1 MKEKI
6 ASCLLKAFLTAL
18 YILSFLTGAI
28 RKPDQLL
35 TGFPFTLYI
44 LLFAV
49 IGAICFWQYYSNLF
63 VYRWGLPFALSIVFV
78 AGIFSG
84 SGGVLFTVAFLI
96 YLSLPDGMHF
106 TDKIKAVGKP
116 AIANKRHTE
125 KEERGCKWMASVV
138 VLSGIAF
145 VIVIGYLST
154 IKYMCFQS
162 DRLDFGIFSQM
173 FEQMRTSGLAITT
186 CERGRS
192 LSHFSIH
199 LSPLLYILL
208 PFYCCFPHPATLLWI
223 QAAGL
228 MLSIWPLV
236 QLCRLHGL
244 SGRAIGW
251 LICAFVMYPALAG
264 GCFFDFHENF
274 LLTPFLLLFL
284 YLAEKKN
291 WIWANIAAV
300 CICFIKEDAAIYL
313 LCLCCYLTFH
323 KDMRRQAI
331 RLAVFSVAYFCIAVV
346 LLSTLGEGTM
356 AASRY
361 AQYEA
366 EGGGMISIAFHI
378 FQNPYHVLWTAFQ
391 EDRWTYLL
399 QMFLPLMVLPLIG
412 IKKQEIFLLA
422 PMFLF
427 NLMTD
432 YSYQHNIYYQYQFG
446 TLALLFYMVVIRL
459 GQLKVWQGRW
469 NWHKSLLSVGKLA
482 MCMAGLSLFVSV
494 VFHRGQTRYLTEWE
508 ENRRPYSQMEQVLEN
523 VSKEGREGVK
533 VAASK
538 KLVAH
543 LWQVTELYDTAQI
556 EGDKSMDWILLDMR
570 YADQQMLAEQYQAKG
585 YQTRESIE
593 GYLLWLSAEGRDL

>member
-1 MKEKI
+1 
-6 ASCLLKAFLTAL
+6 
-18 YILSFLTGAI
+18 
-28 RKPDQLL
+28 
-35 TGFPFTLYI
+35 
-44 LLFAV
+44 
-49 IGAICFWQYYSNLF
+49 
-63 VYRWGLPFALSIVFV
+63 
-78 AGIFSG
+78 
-84 SGGVLFTVAFLI
+84 
-96 YLSLPDGMHF
+96 
-106 TDKIKAVGKP
+106 
-116 AIANKRHTE
+116 
-125 KEERGCKWMASVV
+125 
-138 VLSGIAF
+138 
-145 VIVIGYLST
+145 
-154 IKYMCFQS
+154 MCFQS

-208 PFYCCFPHPATLLWI
+208 PFYCCFPHPATLLWM
-223 QAAGL
+223 QATGL

-244 SGRAIGW
+244 SRKAIGW
-251 LICAFVMYPALAG
+251 LACAFVTYPALSG

-284 YLAEKKN
+284 YFAEKNN

-313 LCLCCYLTFH
+313 FCICCYLAFYE
-323 KDMRRQAI
+323 DMRRQAI
-331 RLAVFSVAYFCIAVV
+331 RLAVFSVAYFCIAVI
-346 LLSTLGEGTM
+346 LLSVLGEGTM

-361 AQYEA
+361 AQYTA
-366 EGGGMISIAFHI
+366 EGEGMFSIAFHI
-378 FQNPYHVLWTAFQ
+378 FQNPYHVLWNAFQ
-391 EDRWTYLL
+391 EDRWIYLL
-399 QMFLPLMVLPLIG
+399 QMFLPLMALPLIG

-459 GQLKVWQGRW
+459 RQLKIWQERW
-469 NWHKSLLSVGKLA
+469 EWHKALLSVERLV

-508 ENRRPYSQMEQVLEN
+508 ENRGPYSQMEHVLEN
-523 VSKEGREGVK
+523 VSREGREGVK
-533 VAASK
+533 VAAST

-543 LWQVTELYDTAQI
+543 LWQVTELYDIVQI
-556 EGDKSMDWILLDMR
+556 EGDKSVDWILLDMR
-570 YADQQMLAEQYQAKG
+570 YADHQMLAEQYQAMG
-585 YQTRESIE
+585 YQARESIE
-593 GYLLWLSAEGRDL
+593 GYLLWLSAEDGDL

>member
-459 GQLKVWQGRW
+459 GQLKVWQGRG